1 MRFFFLLGF
10 LVLGIATFLPGD
22 SYAQEVSQLL
32 EGLEITDV
40 DTRTCTVNG
49 EERHELSADFSLQLN
64 FNERQMV
71 RDGLIWDVYAD
82 INVAGAMN
90 GSLVG
95 FVTGTLDDWT
105 LGLEGTGQANISVSI
120 PVTGY
125 KYRGFGRRRRLVA
138 TRSFGYL
145 GATINVQLAD
155 SATLESQCSD
165 GDHGEPTITTRP
177 PVVTTTISIISANY
191 TGPFSIF
198 GRLRARIESTMRSQF
213 TQQINQQVARGTLQY
228 QAKRDALVG
237 ELIAKLP
244 SGCICMA
251 QSLSF
256 IGTESLGSLVT
267 SQDLNNESHSD
278 SYDNRYPSN
287 F

>member
-32 EGLEITDV
+32 EDLEITDV

-49 EERHELSADFSLQLN
+49 EERHELSADFSLPLN

-82 INVAGAMN
+82 VNVAGAVN
-90 GSLVG
+90 GSLTG
-95 FVTGTLDDWT
+95 FVSGTLDDWT

-125 KYRGFGRRRRLVA
+125 KYIGIGRRRRQV
-138 TRSFGYL
+138 TRSFGHL
-145 GATINVQLAD
+145 TPTIHVHLAD
-155 SATLESQCSD
+155 SATLESQCSN
-165 GDHGEPTITTRP
+165 GEHGEPTMTTQP
-177 PVVTTTISIISANY
+177 PVVTTTISITSANY

-198 GRLRARIESTMRSQF
+198 PRLRARIEGTMRSQF
-213 TQQINQQVARGTLQY
+213 IQQVNQQVSRGTSQY

-237 ELIAKLP
+237 ELIARLP